1 MLLNICNWLLS
12 IISGICGT
20 AYLFINGGSYTAP
33 DFLKC
38 LGLGFLIFIIVW
50 ICVFL
55 LIWIFFILIALTI
68 SFKKEYKSLSKFYS
82 YIFTLWYKYVCAFAH
97 ARIHFSGL
105 DLITQGIPKDKKFL
119 AVCNHRSGF
128 DNFIMTIAL
137 SKVGQNISYI
147 TKPENY
153 KIPLARNYMKRG
165 LYISIDRDNVR
176 NALKSIMK
184 SIEYINEGIVNIGVF
199 PEGTRSKNGELLPF
213 KPGCLKVAE
222 KSECPIVVCTVQGSE
237 KIIKN
242 FFWKRTDVYFDVL
255 KVIQPEEFVE
265 ISTVDVSD
273 EIRKLMLEKLGK

>member
-1 MLLNICNWLLS
+1 MFLNICNWLLS
-12 IISGICGT
+12 IISGILGT
-20 AYLFINGGSYTAP
+20 AYLYIKGDSYTVP

-38 LGLGFLIFIIVW
+38 LGFGFLIFIIVW
-50 ICVFL
+50 ICIFL
-55 LIWIFFILIALTI
+55 LIWLFFIFIALTI
-68 SFKKEYKSLSKFYS
+68 SYKKEYKSISKFYS

-97 ARIHFSGL
+97 TRIHFSGL
-105 DLITQGIPKDKKFL
+105 DLIPQDKKFL
-119 AVCNHRSGF
+119 AVCNHRSSY

-137 SKVGQNISYI
+137 SKVHQNISYI

-165 LYISIDRDNVR
+165 LYVSIDRENVR
-176 NALKSIMK
+176 NALKAIMK
-184 SIEYINEGIVNIGVF
+184 SIEYINENIINIGVF
-199 PEGTRSKNGELLPF
+199 PEGTRSKTGELLPF

-237 KIIKN
+237 NISKN

-255 KVIQPEEFVE
+255 KVIQPEDFVD

>member
-12 IISGICGT
+12 IIGGIFGT
-20 AYLFINGGSYTAP
+20 VYFFITGGSYTGI
-33 DFLKC
+33 DFVKC
-38 LGLGFLIFIIVW
+38 LGLGLLCFLGLW
-50 ICVFL
+50 ICIFL

-68 SFKKEYKSLSKFYS
+68 SYKKEYTSISKFYS
-82 YIFTLWYKYVCAFAH
+82 YIFTLWYKYVCSFAH
-97 ARIHFSGL
+97 ARLHFSGL
-105 DLITQGIPKDKKFL
+105 EQIPQDKKFL
-119 AVCNHRSGF
+119 AVCNHRSSF

-137 SKVGQNISYI
+137 DKVRQKISYI

-165 LYISIDRDNVR
+165 LYISIDRENVR
-176 NALKSIMK
+176 NALKAIMK
-184 SIEYINEGIVNIGVF
+184 SIEYINSGLINIGVF

-237 KIIKN
+237 SISKN
-242 FFWKRTDVYFDVL
+242 FFWKRTDVYFDVI
-255 KVIQPEEFVE
+255 KVIQPQEFVD

-273 EIRKLMLEKLGK
+273 DIRKLMLEKLGK